1 MRQRA
6 RRKDRRLDRGP
17 GRAAARKEDLAQ
29 GARARKGLPMKPH
42 HAFAPLLALLAGCRS
57 TYHDVRFVPA
67 PLEVR
72 VTAEGEPQAQAR
84 ALLSVRGIRR
94 AKDGQPA
101 KVEMKLRVENLGASD
116 VQLDA
121 DSLELYAADLERFG
135 EPRVN
140 PPPEPIPPGSGVVYG
155 IEFPVPAG
163 RKIDDYD
170 LRGLNL
176 KWDLRFGERA
186 ATTSVIFQRF
196 VPAYEYPRTQV
207 GLGLGFGFH
216 D

>member
-1 MRQRA
+1 
-6 RRKDRRLDRGP
+6 
-17 GRAAARKEDLAQ
+17 
-29 GARARKGLPMKPH
+29 MKLH
-42 HAFAPLLALLAGCRS
+42 LVLAPLLALLAGCRS
-57 TYHDVRFVPA
+57 TWYDVRFVPA

-101 KVEMKLRVENLGASD
+101 KVEMKLRVENMGASS
-116 VQLDA
+116 VQLDPEH
-121 DSLELYAADLERFG
+121 LELFAADLERFG
-135 EPRVN
+135 EPRVF
-140 PPPEPIPPGSGVVYG
+140 PPPEPIPPGSDAVYE
-155 IEFPVPAG
+155 IAFPVPGG
-163 RKIDDYD
+163 REIDDYD

-176 KWDLRFGERA
+176 KWDLRFGERV
-186 ATTSVIFQRF
+186 ATTSVIFERF
-196 VPAYEYPRTQV
+196 APPYEYPRTQV

>member
-1 MRQRA
+1 
-6 RRKDRRLDRGP
+6 
-17 GRAAARKEDLAQ
+17 
-29 GARARKGLPMKPH
+29 MKLH
-42 HAFAPLLALLAGCRS
+42 LVLAPLLALLAGCRS
-57 TYHDVRFVPA
+57 TWYDVRFVPA

-101 KVEMKLRVENLGASD
+101 KVEMKLRVENMGASD
-116 VQLDA
+116 VQLDPA
-121 DSLELYAADLERFG
+121 SLELLAADLVPFG
-135 EPRVN
+135 EPRVF
-140 PPPEPIPPGSGVVYG
+140 PPPEPIPPGSDAVYE
-155 IEFPVPAG
+155 IAFPVPGG
-163 RKIDDYD
+163 RQVDDYD

-176 KWDLRFGERA
+176 KWDLRFGDRA
-186 ATTSVIFQRF
+186 ATTSVIFERF
-196 VPAYEYPRTQV
+196 TTPYEYPRTQV